1 MAGRLQG
8 RGRHLGHSK
17 TCVFVACSLSVSGCV
32 AGGGTEFVFS
42 PVVAMNDVLGV
53 RGGKY
58 AGELP
63 ADGERLFL
71 AQSATALLQ
80 SL

>member
-8 RGRHLGHSK
+8 RGRHQGIARRASSSPVLCRSAA
-17 TCVFVACSLSVSGCV
+17 VA
-32 AGGGTEFVFS
+32 GGTEFVFS

-53 RGGKY
+53 RGGKDT
-58 AGELP
+58 GELP
-63 ADGERLFL
+63 ADGEGLVL